1 MKVNTVKNSPLSL
14 FTVFAFA
21 AATTCAF
28 ASADDHTQTMDP
40 RATPVPHD
48 AKTYH
53 FSPDPVF
60 SEPYNFQ
67 RQLDI
72 YGAKHLNPTAR
83 PLLELGREMYGPGE
97 LSAGKNLFGEKNLA
111 HLQLLLYG
119 DVRFVVAQNKVG
131 SATRDIAAAKL
142 NLDLDLKLTSTE
154 RIHYFFTPLDKDGV
168 TTSTQFGPK
177 RFRGKDQSFFDM
189 KPDALFFE
197 GDLGRIAAGFSG
209 QDTKSDIPFAV
220 GLIPLLFQNGV
231 WAQDAIIGG
240 AITIPARN
248 SPALQISNMD
258 VTFFAGF
265 QNVTTAAIS
274 NDHQARVY
282 GFNAFIEAN
291 KGYWEFGYGYV
302 DGHGPSSDLSYHN
315 LSAAFTRRYFDF
327 LSNSIRVIW
336 NFGQHPGAG
345 RARTA
350 DGVLVLLEN
359 SFATAKPL
367 TLVPYLNLFA
377 GFKKPQSLFRA
388 AGAGG
393 VLLNTGINFETDGIT
408 GFPKLE
414 DSAHDTYGGAF
425 GVEYLFDLTQQLVV
439 EVATL
444 DGFGHDPL
452 RPAKGRQT
460 GLGVRFQKKLNHAW
474 IFRADAIAA
483 DRQGQEGL
491 LGFRM
496 ELRRKF

>member
-1 MKVNTVKNSPLSL
+1 MKVNTVKNSTLPL
-14 FTVFAFA
+14 FTVFALA
-21 AATTCAF
+21 AATTGAF
-28 ASADDHTQTMDP
+28 ASPDEHAQAMDP
-40 RATPVPHD
+40 RATPVPFD
-48 AKTYH
+48 AKANP

-60 SEPYNFQ
+60 NEPYNFQ

-97 LSAGKNLFGEKNLA
+97 LSPGKNLFGEKNLA
-111 HLQLLLYG
+111 HLQLLFYG
-119 DVRFVVAQNKVG
+119 DVRFVAASNKNGAVEQG
-131 SATRDIAAAKL
+131 IGAVKL
-142 NLDLDLKLTSTE
+142 NLDIDLKLTATE
-154 RIHYFFTPLDKDGV
+154 RIHYFFTPLDKDGR
-168 TTSTQFGPK
+168 TTRTEFGRAK
-177 RFRGKDQSFFDM
+177 DRGKDETVFDM

-209 QDTKSDIPFAV
+209 QDTKNDIPFAV
-220 GLIPLLFQNGV
+220 GLIPVLFQNGV
-231 WAQDAIIGG
+231 WAQDAFVGG

-258 VTFFAGF
+258 VTFFAGL

-291 KGYWEFGYGYV
+291 LGYWEFGYGYV
-302 DGHGPSSDLSYHN
+302 EGRGPSSDLSYHN

-327 LSNSIRVIW
+327 LSNSVRVIW
-336 NFGQHPGAG
+336 NFGQNPRAG

-359 SFATAKPL
+359 SFATEKPL

-408 GFPKLE
+408 GFPTLE
-414 DSAHDTYGGAF
+414 SSAHDTYGGAF
-425 GVEYLFDLTQQLVV
+425 GIEYLFDLSQQVV
-439 EVATL
+439 FEVATL
-444 DGFGHDPL
+444 DTMGNDPL
-452 RPAKGRQT
+452 RPAKGSQT
-460 GLGVRFQKKLNHAW
+460 ALGFRFQKKLNYAW
-474 IFRADAIAA
+474 IFRADAMVAS
-483 DRQGQEGL
+483 RQGL
-491 LGFRM
+491 DNLSGFRV